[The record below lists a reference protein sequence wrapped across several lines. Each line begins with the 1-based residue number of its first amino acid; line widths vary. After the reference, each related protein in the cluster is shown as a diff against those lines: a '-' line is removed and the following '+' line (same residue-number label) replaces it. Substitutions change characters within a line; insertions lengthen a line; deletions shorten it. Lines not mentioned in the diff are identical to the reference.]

1 MTPLCNAGRSCGSCP
16 SGSPLSNFFFTN
28 DSLLYWGQD
37 KMSLQLTSRCV
48 ELTSTCLRVSSDY
61 QIEFKFKLQSIV
73 SKWMFKNFLIL
84 TFEWRTKKKRYEE
97 SRKVYR
103 VKTTDSSLR
112 IEIVFIEI
120 IITRKKNC
128 STSLTHVDLVISSFS
143 RKFYIITFKELPN
156 C

>member
-1 MTPLCNAGRSCGSCP
+1 MQGEAAALAHQGV
-16 SGSPLSNFFFTN
+16 LWAIFFFTN

-84 TFEWRTKKKRYEE
+84 TFEWRTKKKDMK
-97 SRKVYR
+97 KVE
-103 VKTTDSSLR
+103 K
-112 IEIVFIEI
+112 FIEWKQQ
-120 IITRKKNC
+120 TV
-128 STSLTHVDLVISSFS
+128 LWE
-143 RKFYIITFKELPN
+143 FKLYLLR
-156 C
+156 